1 VPAQQRRLSAQDP
14 VDKHVLG
21 RRRRGRI
28 VTAHQVDCQGAISSF
43 RGRLLNVSRDGALV
57 CLAHRRFKASADV
70 DLVDV
75 ATRVEEE
82 FPDGISVRFLDVPL
96 TLKAA
101 VVRLSRRE
109 DDSATLMG
117 VEFERPLTFQECRLL
132 GVRCTERDATS

>member
-1 VPAQQRRLSAQDP
+1 MPAQQRRVSAQDP
-14 VDKHVLG
+14 IDKHVLG

-28 VTAHQVDCQGAISSF
+28 ATTHQVDCQGAISSF

-57 CLAHRRFKASADV
+57 CIAHKRFKAGADV

-82 FPDGISVRFLDVPL
+82 FPDGIGLRFLDFPV
-96 TLKAA
+96 TLQAA

-109 DDSATLMG
+109 EDGATQIG
-117 VEFERPLTFQECRLL
+117 IEFTRQLTFQECRLL
-132 GVRCTERDATS
+132 GVRATDLDASE